1 MMAQRIITALIG
13 LVVFFGV
20 IFCPTPVFYTA
31 VILVIFMA
39 LWELYQAMQADIR
52 VRLAGLVGA
61 GLILMGGFFNAP
73 WFGMILSIMIYLVMS
88 VYLHPGVNHT
98 KIYTAAFG
106 TYFITFF
113 LMPLMWLRR
122 DFGIA
127 AVILVFVFSWITDSG
142 AYFAGRFFGKHKLMP
157 KVSPKKTVEGAI
169 GGVITAILGTCLY
182 FFVLE
187 KCFSIEAI
195 GTIRYGLL
203 IPLALLCSI
212 LSQFGDLAASVIKRD
227 CGVKDF
233 GSILP
238 GHGGVL
244 DRFDSVI
251 FITPMVFY
259 TLNLFYKM

>member
-1 MMAQRIITALIG
+1 MIQRMITALIG

-31 VILVIFMA
+31 VVLVIFMA

-52 VRLAGLVGA
+52 VRIAGLVGA

-88 VYLHPGVNHT
+88 VFLHPGVNHN

-122 DFGIA
+122 DFGIE

-142 AYFAGRFFGKHKLMP
+142 AYFAGRFFGKHKLIP

-169 GGVITAILGTCLY
+169 GGVIAAILGTCLY
-182 FFVLE
+182 CFIVSIILE
-187 KCFSIEAI
+187 VGIV
-195 GTIRYGLL
+195 RYDIMIL
-203 IPLALLCSI
+203 LALVCSI

-259 TLNLFYKM
+259 TLNLFFGM